1 MLGFGPWGTTRS
13 RWLVANGSEVLG
25 LRERP
30 VLEMGMERWGGLS
43 ALILWEGKRWSRVR
57 LWDEERRGPR
67 TRCKRG

>member
-30 VLEMGMERWGGLS
+30 VLEMGIEKGVVVSINSLGG
-43 ALILWEGKRWSRVR
+43 
-57 LWDEERRGPR
+57 DEMVKGETVG
-67 TRCKRG
+67 

>member
-30 VLEMGMERWGGLS
+30 VLEMGIERWGGFVSINSL
-43 ALILWEGKRWSRVR
+43 GD
-57 LWDEERRGPR
+57 DEMIKGEAVG
-67 TRCKRG
+67 